1 MIHYLLLHD
10 NLLNGRYKVRFR
22 RQKKSTNDRMYVLS
36 LAVALFP
43 RWLAGWILS
52 AYMHGWRTLLLLFV
66 LLLRRRQ
73 EERRR

>member
-1 MIHYLLLHD
+1 
-10 NLLNGRYKVRFR
+10 
-22 RQKKSTNDRMYVLS
+22 MYVLS

-52 AYMHGWRTLLLLFV
+52 AYMHGWRTLLLLLFIP
-66 LLLRRRQ
+66 LLQLRRQ